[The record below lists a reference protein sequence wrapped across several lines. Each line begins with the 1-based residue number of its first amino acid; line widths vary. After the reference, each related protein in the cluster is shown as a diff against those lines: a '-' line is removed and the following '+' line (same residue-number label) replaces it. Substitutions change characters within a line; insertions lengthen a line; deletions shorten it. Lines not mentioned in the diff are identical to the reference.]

1 MSSGCA
7 LIQGERCAGPLSN
20 GSDGAND
27 VRFNQGASAV
37 LTAPDGR
44 LMLGVETNED
54 DTPTAAP
61 GADAD

>member
-1 MSSGCA
+1 
-7 LIQGERCAGPLSN
+7 LSN